1 MLLRFI
7 PATRT
12 AAGVGRACFH
22 ATGRVSL
29 KAGVVG
35 LPNVGK
41 STLFNA
47 LTRSA
52 GAEAANFPFCTI
64 DPNVGLVLVPD
75 PRLVELVDFHSSE
88 KSIPSHFELVDI
100 AGIVAGASEGAGLG
114 NKFLAN
120 IREVDAI
127 VHVVRCFED
136 RDVIHVSSDVNPL
149 EDMAVINLELV
160 LADLQ
165 VVQKRLERVN
175 KDLKR
180 NIGGKD
186 KKLLVDEKGALDK
199 IEACLDIG
207 KPARFAILTE
217 EEEASV
223 KHIGLL
229 SRKKMLY
236 AANVGDTDLA
246 EGNALS
252 SLVQKQAKEE
262 HAKCVIV
269 SANVEQEMLEL
280 NNEEELEFLD
290 MLGVQESGCH
300 TLIRQTFDLLGL
312 QTYFT
317 AGPQEVR
324 AWTIHKGHTAPR
336 AASVIHTDLEKGFI
350 QADVISCE
358 TLLQCKNEKE
368 AVEKG
373 LIRKEGKTYVVQE
386 GDVIFFRSGL
396 ATKR

>member
-180 NIGGKD
+180 SIGG
-186 KKLLVDEKGALDK
+186 
-199 IEACLDIG
+199 
-207 KPARFAILTE
+207 
-217 EEEASV
+217 
-223 KHIGLL
+223 
-229 SRKKMLY
+229 
-236 AANVGDTDLA
+236 
-246 EGNALS
+246 
-252 SLVQKQAKEE
+252 
-262 HAKCVIV
+262 
-269 SANVEQEMLEL
+269 
-280 NNEEELEFLD
+280 
-290 MLGVQESGCH
+290 
-300 TLIRQTFDLLGL
+300 
-312 QTYFT
+312 
-317 AGPQEVR
+317 
-324 AWTIHKGHTAPR
+324 
-336 AASVIHTDLEKGFI
+336 
-350 QADVISCE
+350 
-358 TLLQCKNEKE
+358 
-368 AVEKG
+368 
-373 LIRKEGKTYVVQE
+373 
-386 GDVIFFRSGL
+386 
-396 ATKR
+396 